1 MKLDLTLA
9 EHQDLEHMRFRAKS
23 QFIETYETDMQR
35 IMVFEH
41 FGFEIPSF
49 IDRKLIEAEYEK
61 TNIKAGDKLTCEIN
75 IHYPYHTWDNTTEYQ
90 LNEYNI
96 YINIPYHTWI
106 CLPVDIDDTD
116 DINPDSLKLFTDE
129 SIQLIK
135 DIHKQLVKEVKE
147 NMQERNKE
155 IQQRKIKKEIEQ
167 ELEKVKDPQ
176 KTNILEKLKKLI

>member
-9 EHQDLEHMRFRAKS
+9 EHQDLEHMQFKAKS
-23 QFIETYETDMQR
+23 EFIQRYQADMER
-35 IMVFEH
+35 IIVFEH

-61 TNIKAGDKLTCEIN
+61 TNIKAGDKLECEIN
-75 IHYPYHTWDNTTEYQ
+75 IHYPYHMWDDIEYQ
-90 LNEYNI
+90 LSECNI
-96 YINIPYHTWI
+96 YIIIPYHSWI
-106 CLPVDIDDTD
+106 ILPIDMD

-135 DIHKQLVKEVKE
+135 DIHKQLVEELKKD
-147 NMQERNKE
+147 MQEKNKE
-155 IQQRKIKKEIEQ
+155 IEQRKIKKEIEE